1 VDSSSNVGE
10 PIVLLK
16 LPAAQEMARQSLKQ
30 LIALTQMHDHI
41 PWRPGMNPNKRTVE
55 LAQTFRVTFT
65 LAQYELEDCR
75 QEIGDS
81 QKAMLI
87 WLILN
92 KVILDLRYAY
102 WANAMMIYYKTLDV
116 NPSRVVSSLEIR
128 TSFVAKIQEA
138 LTNMLQPKIYRMP
151 KNPAFLRVC
160 DRLIPEI
167 SIETE
172 RSAQRFAEIS
182 NVADPIINWLEH
194 YGLDIY

>member
-1 VDSSSNVGE
+1 MDSSGNVAE
-10 PIVLLK
+10 SFALLK
-16 LPAAQEMARQSLKQ
+16 LADAQEMARQSLEQ
-30 LIALTQMHDHI
+30 FLLVTQRHDHI
-41 PWRPGMNPNKRTVE
+41 RWKPGMNPNKKTVE
-55 LAQTFRVTFT
+55 LAKSFSVTFT
-65 LAQYELEDCR
+65 LARYELEDCR

-87 WLILN
+87 WVILN
-92 KVILDLRYAY
+92 KVILDLRYSY
-102 WANAMMIYYKTLDV
+102 WANAMAIFYKTQEL
-116 NPSRVVSSLEIR
+116 NPSRAESSLEIR
-128 TSFVAKIQEA
+128 TRFIAKIQDA

-160 DRLIPEI
+160 DLLIPEI

-182 NVADPIINWLEH
+182 DVADPIGNWLEN

>member
-1 VDSSSNVGE
+1 MDNSRNVAGSF
-10 PIVLLK
+10 PLLK
-16 LPAAQEMARQSLKQ
+16 LADAQEMARQSLDQ

-41 PWRPGMNPNKRTVE
+41 PWRPGMNPNKKTVE
-55 LAQTFRVTFT
+55 LAQSFSVTFA
-65 LAQYELEDCR
+65 LAQYEVEDGR

-81 QKAMLI
+81 PKAMLI
-87 WLILN
+87 WVILN

-102 WANAMMIYYKTLDV
+102 WANAMMIFYKTQEL
-116 NPSRVVSSLEIR
+116 NPSRVISSLEIR
-128 TSFVAKIQEA
+128 TRFIAKIQDA
-138 LTNMLQPKIYRMP
+138 LTIMLQPKIYRMS

-182 NVADPIINWLEH
+182 DVADPIINWLEN

>member
-1 VDSSSNVGE
+1 MDSSRNVAE
-10 PIVLLK
+10 SFPLRK
-16 LPAAQEMARQSLKQ
+16 LTDAQEMARQSLEQ
-30 LIALTQMHDHI
+30 LIVLTQMHDHI
-41 PWRPGMNPNKRTVE
+41 RWRRGLNPNKKTVE
-55 LAQTFRVTFT
+55 LAQRFSVTFA
-65 LAQYELEDCR
+65 LAQYEVEDCR

-87 WLILN
+87 WVILN

-102 WANAMMIYYKTLDV
+102 WANAMMIYYKTLEV
-116 NPSRVVSSLEIR
+116 NPSRVISSLGIR
-128 TSFVAKIQEA
+128 TRFIAKIQDA
-138 LTNMLQPKIYRMP
+138 LTNMLQAKIYRMP

-182 NVADPIINWLEH
+182 DVADPIINWLEN